1 MSFLNNQGEPVS
13 SWRMA
18 KAIRVIPTKPSI
30 FSAKNLREARLEFIA
45 GTNRLNTLEGWLLAA
60 GILRKDNGRRAAEY
74 FLSHFGH
81 ALAKNDPEL
90 RQSNTWMAIHLYL
103 CFSNQSD
110 PYSTIFKILNA
121 NFKQWMQWNDVL
133 LKIGLLEPFKDNKPS
148 TIESVGGG
156 IRRMF
161 EGDNQLAEIGIL
173 TVRKKFSNKEIWLQ
187 LGSPKLNDEAI
198 LHALALARE
207 NLFPTRQTIDF
218 SELIKQDIHSYLCLS
233 QDDFRM
239 NLRRIRYSEK
249 WNDYFSF
256 TEAANLNSIHFGE
269 SIKTSNTMLMLLQ
282 SDTDMWF

>member
-1 MSFLNNQGEPVS
+1 MSFLINRGEPTS

-18 KAIRVIPTKPSI
+18 KAIQVIQTKPSI

-45 GTNRLNTLEGWLLAA
+45 GTSRLETLEGWLLGA
-60 GILRKDNGRRAAEY
+60 GILRRDNGKRAAEY

-90 RQSNTWMAIHLYL
+90 RQSNTWLAIHLYL
-103 CFSNQSD
+103 CFSNRSD
-110 PYSTIFKILNA
+110 PYSAIFKILNS
-121 NFKQWMQWNDVL
+121 NFKQWMVWNDVL
-133 LKIGLLEPFKDNKPS
+133 LKIGLLEAFKDNKS
-148 TIESVGGG
+148 TTIESVGSG

-161 EGDNQLAEIGIL
+161 EGDSPLAEIGII
-173 TVRKKFSNKEIWLQ
+173 TVRNKFTNKEIWLQ

-218 SELIKQDIHSYLCLS
+218 SELIKQDINSYLCLS
-233 QDDFRM
+233 QDDFRV
-239 NLRRIRYSEK
+239 NIRRLCHSDK

-256 TEAANLNSIHFGE
+256 TETANLNSIHFGE